1 MFERFLFSRVETW
14 LVALL
19 LLLALVGAFLYG
31 ALVKYAVEHDG
42 AAGTM
47 GRTAVKVAGL
57 PVDAKN
63 AFDQLREGHKAA
75 LKAYE
80 QRFGSETGFRFAY
93 PAGSRP
99 EAGYLLL
106 ARYDGDAAQSVVELV
121 DLNAQKVLH
130 RWAPDFDAIRARFNV
145 DAALPD
151 SNWADPAERVR
162 LIHPLPTPEGG
173 LIYQNDSPL
182 VEIDACA
189 RPVWVANGIYHH
201 SNEHAPDGSLWTPY
215 YKVPS
220 QLPLV
225 GPEFEEDQI
234 AHLAPDGAVLSQTS
248 IVKILQDNGYGHLV
262 FGTAQYV
269 DDPTHMNDIQPV
281 PGDGP
286 YWKAGDVFVSLRN
299 ISTVL
304 LYRPAENRVVWLK
317 QWPWVNQ
324 HDVDVLDDHRISI
337 FDNRKFNYRNFRSK
351 VEPFNDVKVYDFATD
366 TVTSPWQEAM
376 AKLDLRTIDMGR
388 QEVLDDD
395 TVIVEETN
403 FARLVQ
409 LHRDASTDW
418 QYINRASDGT
428 AYMLNWTRYLTPA
441 EGATFAG
448 AVAAAAQG
456 CPG

>member
-1 MFERFLFSRVETW
+1 MFERFLLSRVETW

-42 AAGTM
+42 AAGTL
-47 GRTAVKVAGL
+47 GRAAVTVAGL

-63 AFDQLREGHKAA
+63 AFEQVMEGHKAA

-80 QRFGSETGFRFAY
+80 QRFGDQTGFRFAY

-121 DLNAQKVLH
+121 DLNAQTVLH
-130 RWAPDFDAIRARFNV
+130 RWAPDFDAIRARFQV

-162 LIHPLPTPEGG
+162 LIHPLPTRDGG
-173 LIYQNDSPL
+173 LVYQNDSPL

-201 SNEHAPDGSLWTPY
+201 SNERAPDGSLWTPFY
-215 YKVPS
+215 AVPS
-220 QLPLV
+220 RLPLV
-225 GPEFEEDQI
+225 SATFEEDQL
-234 AHLAPDGAVLSQTS
+234 AHLAPDGTVLSRTS

-262 FGTAQYV
+262 FGTAAYV

-286 YWKAGDVFVSLRN
+286 YWQAGDVFVSLRN

-304 LYRPAENRVVWLK
+304 LYRPAENKVVWLK

-337 FDNRKFNYRNFRSK
+337 FDNRKFNYRNDRSK
-351 VEPFNDVKVYDFATD
+351 VEPFNDVKIYDFATD
-366 TVTSPWQEAM
+366 TVTSPWQAAM
-376 AKLDLRTIDMGR
+376 AKLELRTIDMGR
-388 QEVLDDD
+388 QEVRDAD
-395 TVIVEETN
+395 TVIVEESN
-403 FARLVQ
+403 FGRLVQ

-418 QYINRASDGT
+418 EYVNRASDGT
-428 AYMLNWTRYLTPA
+428 AYLLNWSRYLAPA
-441 EGATFAG
+441 EGAAFAG
-448 AVAAAAQG
+448 AVAAAVAG